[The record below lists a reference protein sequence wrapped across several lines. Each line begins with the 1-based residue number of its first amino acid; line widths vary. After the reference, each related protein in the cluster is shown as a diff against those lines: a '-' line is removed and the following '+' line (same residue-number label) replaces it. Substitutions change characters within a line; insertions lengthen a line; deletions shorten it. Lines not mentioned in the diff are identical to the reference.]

1 MCIVDNILT
10 VYFIAATRQR
20 YPKPLTDIDL
30 ACVGNLVQ
38 VTDPLVPNQ
47 PSENLRCDEEERVSL
62 LDGVN
67 RSPVRYAGS
76 VGARARDRDA
86 YDLVRVH
93 ALSARGGEWEVV
105 GFEDRTELLDG
116 EEGLDIAIGCG
127 LLA

>member
-20 YPKPLTDIDL
+20 DPKPLTDIDF

-38 VTDPLVPNQ
+38 VTDPLVSNQ
-47 PSENLRCDEEERVSL
+47 PSEYLRCDEEEHVSL

-93 ALSARGGEWEVV
+93 ALSGWGGEWEVV
-105 GFEDRTELLDG
+105 GFED
-116 EEGLDIAIGCG
+116 
-127 LLA
+127 